1 MNSTFPG
8 NIKDMWLTYFHKR
21 GICMNILNYWGVM
34 LLNFLAN
41 SPTTWLIHKL
51 IPYVARLKI
60 IPETQVATNQGV
72 QTRDVMSFL
81 SGVMCNSDRNEQPV
95 YALQRDQVK
104 GFDYL
109 LPSGFYNAMK
119 AYSCPDS
126 IRKLDE
132 AAQEKTKAF
141 GHTASVATVMTDV
154 FQKNIIMVSIKLL
167 KP

>member
-21 GICMNILNYWGVM
+21 GICMNILNYRGVM

-60 IPETQVATNQGV
+60 ILETQVATNQGGAN
-72 QTRDVMSFL
+72 QGRNEFSI
-81 SGVMCNSDRNEQPV
+81 SVMCNSDRNEQPV

-132 AAQEKTKAF
+132 AAQEKPKPLGT
-141 GHTASVATVMTDV
+141 
-154 FQKNIIMVSIKLL
+154 LL
-167 KP
+167 VLPRS